1 MKILLKTLVI
11 LFITAGCDTFLD
23 EQPTTLTTPEIALN
37 TEVDIATA
45 LHGAYTYLNDD
56 GYGMMYF
63 VIGDAST
70 DNGKIPSDREA
81 SGAGSSRIPYAYTL
95 ELSEQLTAGD
105 FWTESYNLIAAVNRI
120 IARLEE
126 VEFNQDFE
134 DQILAECFSLRALMH
149 FSLTQVFAQDYNFT
163 SDQSHLA
170 VPYMLVVEPGST
182 PKRNTMKEVYDLCFN
197 DINQAVDLFNK
208 SENYLIDN
216 GLRKGANI
224 YFINYY
230 SAIGLRAKMN
240 FYRGNYSEALTD
252 ANEIIDGPFALE
264 GQYTSS
270 FYNNDGEVGEFIDQW
285 YKIAPVLESEAIFQL
300 DLDEDDGDFA
310 NRSLIDIYTANNGNA
325 AHAISNDLYS
335 LYESSDTRRFWYYD
349 EKATPA
355 TDLHVF
361 KYPGSLGIN
370 ADAHHIPVMRLTE
383 FYLMAAECELRTGGS
398 EDIARSLVLPITN
411 RANAS
416 SINTSG
422 DELLEDIITERRKEL
437 AFEGNRLYDLKRLQR
452 GFQRTDCNLTNGNCS
467 VEYGSNLYAWPI
479 PNEEIVAN
487 PAIIQNKGY

>member
-11 LFITAGCDTFLD
+11 LLLSAGCDSFLD
-23 EQPTTLTTPEIALN
+23 EPPITLTTPELALN

-63 VIGDAST
+63 VIGDAAT

-81 SGAGSSRIPYAYTL
+81 SGAGASRIPYAYTL
-95 ELSEQLTAGD
+95 ELSEQLTAGS
-105 FWTESYNLIAAVNRI
+105 FWTEGYNVIAAVNRI
-120 IARLEE
+120 IERLEE
-126 VEFNQDFE
+126 VEFSQEFENQV
-134 DQILAECFSLRALMH
+134 LAECLSLRALMH
-149 FSLTQVFAQDYNFT
+149 FSLTQLFAQDYNF
-163 SDQSHLA
+163 SPDQSHLA

-182 PKRNTMKEVYDLCFN
+182 PKRNTMKEVYDLCLE
-197 DINQAVDLFNK
+197 DVNQAVKLFNP
-208 SENYLIDN
+208 SENYLTDN
-216 GLRKGANI
+216 GLRAGADI
-224 YFINYY
+224 YFLNYY
-230 SAIGLRAKMN
+230 SALGLRAKMN

-252 ANEIIDGPFALE
+252 ANELIGGPFQLE
-264 GQYTSS
+264 EQYTSS
-270 FYNNDGEVGEFIDQW
+270 VYNNDGEEGEFVDQW
-285 YKIAPVLESEAIFQL
+285 YSIAPVLESEAIFQL

-310 NRSLIDIYTANNGNA
+310 NRSFIDIYTANNGNA

-335 LYESSDTRRFWYYD
+335 LYDSSDVRRFWYYD

-383 FYLMAAECELRTGGS
+383 FYLMAAECELRTGGT
-398 EDIARSLVLPITN
+398 EDRARSLLLPITE

-416 SINTSG
+416 PIETSG
-422 DELLEDIITERRKEL
+422 NELLEDIITERRKEL
-437 AFEGNRLYDLKRLQR
+437 AFEGNRLYDLKRLMR
-452 GFQRTDCNLTNGNCS
+452 GFQRTDCTLTNGNCS
-467 VEYGSNLYAWPI
+467 VEYGSHLYAWPI
-479 PNEEIVAN
+479 PAEERVAN
-487 PAIIQNKGY
+487 PEIVQNKPY